1 MLSDNIAKIIATEFN
16 VPKEVVNHIYT
27 VYWKEAREHIA
38 TIDFFNLLEGRKDIL
53 ANIKVP
59 GLGTLLVHEKAL
71 KYLNERHKNKED

>member
-1 MLSDNIAKIIATEFN
+1 MLSDKIAKIIATEFN
-16 VPKEVVNHIYT
+16 VPKEVVIH
-27 VYWKEAREHIA
+27 VYNNYWREAREHIA

-71 KYLNERHKNKED
+71 RYLNERHQNQKD